1 MGAVFDFEKLNPL
14 LNSFQQLSGI
24 RFSLVDTSYRVIYA
38 SGEMTDFCACVQSTP
53 AGLAR
58 CNACDEMAARN
69 VGARTPYQ
77 IYRCHAG
84 LCDIL
89 LPIGQG
95 GEVIAY
101 LCFGQLLDTSQP
113 IEAQWRATLET
124 LGWADDAAAL
134 EGPFLRLPMLD
145 MADIEA
151 YARILS
157 ACIPYIQIDGLVQL
171 SHVSELQRLRALID
185 RNYHLHLTL
194 DQIAV
199 KLNVSKTKLCSIAA
213 ENGSTVMRMLAEK
226 RISVARVLLV
236 TTDLSVS
243 AVAERVGISDY
254 NYFTKVFKS
263 IQGTT
268 PSRYRQNNAKDEP

>member
-38 SGEMTDFCACVQSTP
+38 SGEMAEFCTRIQGTP
-53 AGLAR
+53 EGLAR

-69 VGARTPYQ
+69 VGARTPYS

-84 LCDIL
+84 LYDIL

-95 GEVIAY
+95 SEVIAY
-101 LCFGQLLDTSQP
+101 LCFGQMLDASVTP
-113 IEAQWRATLET
+113 AEQWQATLET
-124 LGWADDAAAL
+124 LGWCQNTAELAEA
-134 EGPFLRLPMLD
+134 FQKLPLLD
-145 MADIEA
+145 RNTIES

-157 ACIPYIQIDGLVQL
+157 ACIPYIQNDGLVQL
-171 SHVSELQRLRALID
+171 SHVSELQRLKAFID
-185 RNYHLHLTL
+185 RNYHQRLSL
-194 DQIAV
+194 DEIAV

-213 ENGSTVMRMLAEK
+213 AGGTTVMRMFAEK
-226 RISVARVLLV
+226 RIAVARVLLI
-236 TTDLSVS
+236 TTDLSIS

-268 PSRYRQNNAKDEP
+268 PRHYRQNRK

>member
-1 MGAVFDFEKLNPL
+1 MGAIFDFEKLNPL

-38 SGEMTDFCACVQSTP
+38 SGEMTDFCSCVQRTP
-53 AGLAR
+53 EGLAR
-58 CNACDEMAARN
+58 CNACDEMAARS
-69 VGARTPYQ
+69 VGARTPYR
-77 IYRCHAG
+77 IYHCHAG
-84 LCDIL
+84 LYDIL
-89 LPIGQG
+89 LPIGQD

-101 LCFGQLLDTSQP
+101 LCFGQLLDAALP
-113 IEAQWRATLET
+113 AEEQWHATLET
-124 LGWADDAAAL
+124 LGWNRTAAEL
-134 EGPFLRLPMLD
+134 EAPFLRLPMLSMD
-145 MADIEA
+145 TIES

-171 SHVSELQRLRALID
+171 SHVSELQRLRAFID

-213 ENGSTVMRMLAEK
+213 ESGSTVMRMLAEK
-226 RISVARVLLV
+226 RIAVARVLLI

-268 PSRYRQNNAKDEP
+268 PSRYRQNRK